1 MNVRILG
8 FVVLVISF
16 AASLAAG
23 GFGGDQRIFTLL
35 PTLDAPLAV
44 DPYIPKN
51 FVAMS
56 KNGALDAHDWIYWGP
71 KDVLEAYF
79 NDPQSLKQSVLRV
92 RLSET
97 VKQVSAEKFSSEN
110 DELCTLLAPMGL
122 KRLYDVRMKWGK
134 YPVYVITAEF
144 QKKWLYAGWVGLCDP
159 QGTTLMFELV
169 YPVAAADAAL
179 KPTNEQ
185 FKLWDEFLDKTKPL
199 SDPVYLDG
207 FKISYSPGVT
217 DVLLYGAPFSV
228 VGEQRISDKH
238 IQVVVDTQKSG
249 FKAVLDSVYLAHISP
264 QLNTG
269 GPGAKVYLSLVRM
282 DGEKEIVFKH
292 MLPVIIKPVEAF
304 SIDAE
309 LSRAKGDIV
318 YEQPLPCMLKE
329 YLKS

>member
-1 MNVRILG
+1 MNRRMLR
-8 FVVLVISF
+8 LVILF
-16 AASLAAG
+16 ISLAGVLSAK
-23 GFGGDQRIFTLL
+23 GFEGDQRIFHLL

-44 DPYIPKN
+44 EPYIPRN

-56 KNGALDAHDWIYWGP
+56 KTGILDAHDWVYWGP

-79 NDPQSLKQSVLRV
+79 ADPHSLKQSLLRV

-97 VKQVSAEKFSSEN
+97 VKQISADKFSSEN
-110 DELCTLLAPMGL
+110 DELCKLLAPMGL
-122 KRLYDVRMKWGK
+122 KRLYDVRMNWGK
-134 YPVYVITAEF
+134 YPIYIITAEF
-144 QKKWLYAGWVGLCDP
+144 QKKWLYTGWVGLCDP

-169 YPVAAADAAL
+169 YPVAVADTAL

-199 SDPVYLDG
+199 LSDPLYLDG
-207 FKISYSPGVT
+207 FKISYTPGVT
-217 DVLLYGAPFSV
+217 DIMLYGAAFSV
-228 VGEQRISDKH
+228 VGEQRVSDKL

-269 GPGAKVYLSLVRM
+269 GPGAKVYLSLVR
-282 DGEKEIVFKH
+282 KEGDKETVFTH
-292 MLPVIIKPVEAF
+292 MLPVIVKPVEAF
-304 SIDAE
+304 SVDAKQA
-309 LSRAKGDIV
+309 LAKGDIV

-329 YLKS
+329 YLK